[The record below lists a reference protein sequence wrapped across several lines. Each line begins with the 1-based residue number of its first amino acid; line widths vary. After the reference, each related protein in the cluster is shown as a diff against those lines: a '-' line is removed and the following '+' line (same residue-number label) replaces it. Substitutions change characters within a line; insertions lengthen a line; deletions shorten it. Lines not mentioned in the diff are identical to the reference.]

1 MTQLDPNHHRSDAET
16 KLWLRTRIWYK
27 RYVKNI
33 NNDEINEPEMIEN
46 LLNGKYGARTI
57 SSAFMYRNTPEGVRY
72 WCKKEERFLRW
83 YYYQGKEIFR
93 CKWFTIQ
100 I

>member
-1 MTQLDPNHHRSDAET
+1 MKHRSELET
-16 KLWLRTRIWYK
+16 KLWLKTRLWFKKYK
-27 RYVKNI
+27 ANLCYTFDGNEDMITPFI
-33 NNDEINEPEMIEN
+33 NGEM
-46 LLNGKYGARTI
+46 GPSTI
-57 SSAFMYRNTPEGVRY
+57 SAAFYYKDTPEGVEY
-72 WCKKEERFLRW
+72 WGKREERFLRW

>member
-1 MTQLDPNHHRSDAET
+1 MRHRSERAIKIWLLT
-16 KLWLRTRIWYK
+16 RLWYMNYK
-27 RYVKNI
+27 YNLHQEYDDYDK
-33 NNDEINEPEMIEN
+33 EMQF
-46 LLNGKYGARTI
+46 LNGLYGEQTI
-57 SSAFMYRNTPEGVRY
+57 SSAFCYRNTPEGIEY
-72 WCKKEERFLRW
+72 WGKREERFLRW